1 MVRTLVAYGAA
12 LVALGVLDGV
22 WLGLIAKDFYRAGL
36 GALMA
41 ERINVGAAAAFYL
54 LYPVGLVVFVV
65 RPALEGGGASAALL
79 RGALFGFFAYATYD
93 LTNLATL
100 KDFPAKVALV
110 DMAWGA
116 AISAVVGAAALV
128 AAAALPGGD

>member
-12 LVALGVLDGV
+12 LLALGVLDGV
-22 WLGLIAKDFYRAGL
+22 WLGVIAKDFYRVGL

-41 ERINVGAAAAFYL
+41 ERINLGAAAAFYL
-54 LYPVGLVVFVV
+54 LYPVGLVIFVV
-65 RPALEGGGASAALL
+65 RPALDDAGVAGVLL

-100 KDFPAKVALV
+100 KDFPARVALV

-116 AISAVVGAAALV
+116 AISAIAGAAALY
-128 AAAALPGGD
+128 AAAAMPGGD

>member
-1 MVRTLVAYGAA
+1 MVRIAVAYGAA
-12 LVALGVLDGV
+12 LLALGALDGV

-41 ERINVGAAAAFYL
+41 ERVNLWAAAVFYL
-54 LYPVGLVVFVV
+54 LYPIGLVIFVV
-65 RPALEGGGASAALL
+65 RPALDGAALSGVL
-79 RGALFGFFAYATYD
+79 WRGALFGLFAYATYD

-116 AISAVVGAAALV
+116 VASAIACTAAFY
-128 AAAALPGGD
+128 AASLIRGE

>member
-1 MVRTLVAYGAA
+1 MMRTAVAYGAA
-12 LVALGVLDGV
+12 LLALGVLDGV

-41 ERINVGAAAAFYL
+41 ERLNLGAAAAFYL
-54 LYPVGLVVFVV
+54 LYPVGLVIFVI
-65 RPALEGGGASAALL
+65 RPALDGGGASGALV
-79 RGALFGFFAYATYD
+79 RGALFGLFAYATYD

-100 KDFPAKVALV
+100 RDFPARVALV

-116 AISAVVGAAALV
+116 VISAVASLAAV
-128 AAAALPGGD
+128 YAATSLSSGD